1 MKAVKLNRLTFVR
14 ITLFFDTYM
23 WVESR
28 KMVQMNLLAKPI
40 IKARDTEV
48 ENKSVDS
55 KMGGK
60 GEWDGLGDWD

>member
-1 MKAVKLNRLTFVR
+1 MKLNRLTFVR

-40 IKARDTEV
+40 IKARDTDV
-48 ENKSVDS
+48 ENKSVDL

>member
-48 ENKSVDS
+48 ENKSVDP

>member
-48 ENKSVDS
+48 ENKCMDTKEES
-55 KMGGK
+55 GL
-60 GEWDGLGDWD
+60 WDELGDWD